1 MKGNTMFIRKLSGLI
16 ILLLSVSFMLGNAQ
30 ASEQMHKYFNDAARD
45 VKATADPV
53 QKRDILDH
61 SFQKMTTTL
70 TVVESMPQTSAN
82 DVAGIERLKATVQDK
97 QNELNGTNGY
107 DRVGDEQLKAFAN
120 YAVQDL
126 EQADTMITISLV
138 TLLLIIIL
146 VFLIAR

>member
-1 MKGNTMFIRKLSGLI
+1 MSISKLSGLLVLI
-16 ILLLSVSFMLGNAQ
+16 LSVSFSLGTAR
-30 ASEQMHKYFNDAARD
+30 ASEQMQTYFNNAARD

-53 QKRDILDH
+53 QKRDILDK
-61 SFQKMTTTL
+61 SFGTMTKTL
-70 TVVESMPQTSAN
+70 TIVESMPQTTAN
-82 DVAGIERLKATVQDK
+82 DIAGIEQYKTAIQDK

-107 DRVGDEQLKAFAN
+107 TRIADEQLNTFAN